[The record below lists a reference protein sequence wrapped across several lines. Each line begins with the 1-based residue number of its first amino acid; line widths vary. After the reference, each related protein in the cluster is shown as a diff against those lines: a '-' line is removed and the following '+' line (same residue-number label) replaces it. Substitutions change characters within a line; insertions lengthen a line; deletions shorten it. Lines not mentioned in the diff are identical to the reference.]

1 MNLVWSPKCI
11 NRSGTDLLA
20 EILVTVSILPLLH
33 IKLIGITLINFYVS
47 YSLGLAFTYFV
58 IPPDYLLNPAL
69 FYVSSIRP
77 PQMLATLL
85 IQRNGHLRQYDW
97 AAT

>member
-47 YSLGLAFTYFV
+47 YSLGLTFTYFV

-69 FYVSSIRP
+69 FYVPSIRP
-77 PQMLATLL
+77 P
-85 IQRNGHLRQYDW
+85 
-97 AAT
+97 

>member
-58 IPPDYLLNPAL
+58 IPPDYLLHPAP
-69 FYVSSIRP
+69 FYVPSIRP
-77 PQMLATLL
+77 P
-85 IQRNGHLRQYDW
+85 
-97 AAT
+97 